1 MVGLVAQDDAAD
13 MVGDGGGDAH
23 QSQADRPGLPPAGGG
38 GGQGEHLGEGEDV
51 AGQGHDQAP
60 DAVGRVP
67 LQGEAVEAE
76 RGVAPL
82 ESEARGAP

>member
-1 MVGLVAQDDAAD
+1 MVGLVAQDDAAG

-51 AGQGHDQAP
+51 AARATIRHQMRLAACP
-60 DAVGRVP
+60 C
-67 LQGEAVEAE
+67 
-76 RGVAPL
+76 RGKRSRP
-82 ESEARGAP
+82 RGG